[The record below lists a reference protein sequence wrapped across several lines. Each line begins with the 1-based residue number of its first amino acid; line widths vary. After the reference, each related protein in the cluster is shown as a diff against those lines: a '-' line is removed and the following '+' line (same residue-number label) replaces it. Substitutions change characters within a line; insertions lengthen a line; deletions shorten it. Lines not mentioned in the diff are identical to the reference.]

1 MGGSRINWM
10 KQALK
15 KLNSKFG
22 AADQVSL
29 AAFGTSVELKL
40 LPNRMK
46 FEEFQGNFAEAVSY
60 LEADLGGT
68 ELEQA
73 IVSCMNLFPGR
84 NKQSAMLLLT
94 STSSVFLLPTQR

>member
-1 MGGSRINWM
+1 LDEAGSE
-10 KQALK
+10 

-73 IVSCMNLFPGR
+73 IDKLYESFSGPQQTKR
-84 NKQSAMLLLT
+84 HAFT
-94 STSSVFLLPTQR
+94 Y